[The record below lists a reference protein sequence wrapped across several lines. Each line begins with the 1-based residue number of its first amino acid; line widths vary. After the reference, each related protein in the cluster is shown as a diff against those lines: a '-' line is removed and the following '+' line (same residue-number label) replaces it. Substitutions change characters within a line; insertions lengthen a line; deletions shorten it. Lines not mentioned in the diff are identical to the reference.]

1 MYLKEDLEKMEISQL
16 MEIAHEV
23 GVKVSP
29 DDSLESVIYAILDK
43 HAIDSAAES
52 VANTKRKRTRI
63 AKKEKDK
70 VYTVSGKDGENLDT
84 KPAKREKKPSL
95 DTLLMERKAKIHRNL
110 IYRTYLN
117 R

>member
-1 MYLKEDLEKMEISQL
+1 MEISQL

-70 VYTVSGKDGENLDT
+70 VYTVSGKT
-84 KPAKREKKPSL
+84 EKTLIQSL
-95 DTLLMERKAKIHRNL
+95 QSARRNL
-110 IYRTYLN
+110 LSTHSLLLPHN
-117 R
+117 KLFPQKKMTTAKPLHHNL